1 MPSAFLEGK
10 FTKEFESLDVDNDGF
25 VSRADFER
33 IADNLAS
40 ALGLE
45 RGSPKSDAIHAQY
58 MVWWEGVATR
68 DKDGDGRVDLAEWLA
83 YDEEVTSSPEIFQ
96 KVLEAGADQLFQILD
111 LDADGV
117 VSLEEYTTWVGCYG
131 VSDVM
136 AKEAFQHLAA
146 SGTGRLSRAE
156 TRERVREYYQSEDPD
171 SPGNWLFGRRS

>member
-1 MPSAFLEGK
+1 MPSAFLDEK
-10 FTKEFESLDVDNDGF
+10 FTREFESLDVDNDGF

-33 IADNLAS
+33 IADSLAS

-45 RGSPKSDAIHAQY
+45 PGSPKSDAIHAQY
-58 MVWWEGVATR
+58 RVWWEGVATR
-68 DKDGDGRVDLAEWLA
+68 DMDGDGRVDLAEWLA
-83 YDEEVTSSPEIFQ
+83 YDEEVTSSPETFQ

-111 LDADGV
+111 FDGDGV

-131 VSDVM
+131 ASDVM
-136 AKEAFQHLAA
+136 VKEAFQHLAA

-171 SPGNWLFGRRS
+171 SPGNWLFGRPS